1 MNRQIDGHGAPEGP
15 MDPDRAGFLRRREV
29 WAVLALAAIVRVA
42 YWASKWNDRLLFNDS
57 LYYSGQAIKMFH
69 GQWFRDPFFDLPAA
83 DHGPVTTLLMAPLSG
98 GSDPWRWQ
106 RLITVM
112 TGLVL
117 VAVVMRWTTEMVSR
131 RAGIAAGILAALYPN
146 LWMNDG
152 LVMSESVALA
162 FLVTASWLAWRALR
176 QWEGGP
182 RALRSWWSAGAVF
195 GLAAL
200 TRSEIAL
207 IAVVVVTTIGFAAG
221 AASGAGAASPTAT
234 FAMWR
239 ITRRASYLSNGMTP
253 GATVFTGVG
262 VTLAADHELLAY
274 TSKIDRLVL

>member
-1 MNRQIDGHGAPEGP
+1 
-15 MDPDRAGFLRRREV
+15 
-29 WAVLALAAIVRVA
+29 
-42 YWASKWNDRLLFNDS
+42 
-57 LYYSGQAIKMFH
+57 
-69 GQWFRDPFFDLPAA
+69 
-83 DHGPVTTLLMAPLSG
+83 
-98 GSDPWRWQ
+98 
-106 RLITVM
+106 
-112 TGLVL
+112 
-117 VAVVMRWTTEMVSR
+117 MVSR

-207 IAVVVVTTIGFAAG
+207 IAVVVVAWCTWRERRCGAWRALVALGLVALPWVAYNTVRFDRQFLLTTNEGG
-221 AASGAGAASPTAT
+221 ALLGSNCDAT
-234 FAMWR
+234 WEGIHLGGWSIF
-239 ITRRASYLSNGMTP
+239 
-253 GATVFTGVG
+253 
-262 VTLAADHELLAY
+262 
-274 TSKIDRLVL
+274 